1 VSSRASIIE
10 LHKWC
15 LEAERTLPLGKAINK
30 LSARMRKSH
39 GEDRYTLGFWLKN
52 LLARAGRDTEALAI
66 MDEMVELYPD
76 DVRIPISKAT
86 HYLYF
91 QEDPQEALN
100 WIEMALRRA
109 HHTGFFRREAL
120 GVKAR
125 ILVQLGKGKALS
137 QVLEEI
143 MALKIKK
150 EIPDIGRERDFV
162 DHAPPGLIS
171 KKVLAAYN
179 KFRPKRAGDSD
190 GNMRPEWTYPDDA
203 E

>member
-1 VSSRASIIE
+1 MNETI
-10 LHKWC
+10 
-15 LEAERTLPLGKAINK
+15 
-30 LSARMRKSH
+30 
-39 GEDRYTLGFWLKN
+39 
-52 LLARAGRDTEALAI
+52 
-66 MDEMVELYPD
+66 ELYPD
-76 DVRIPISKAT
+76 DVRAPLSKAT
-86 HYLYF
+86 HYLYS

-100 WIEMALRRA
+100 WVEMALRRA
-109 HHTGFFRREAL
+109 QRTGFFRREAL

-125 ILVQLGKGKALS
+125 ILVELGKGKALS

-162 DHAPPGLIS
+162 DRAPPGLIS

-179 KFRPKRAGDSD
+179 KFCPKRAGDSD
-190 GNMRPEWTYPDDA
+190 GNEPPEWTYPDDA